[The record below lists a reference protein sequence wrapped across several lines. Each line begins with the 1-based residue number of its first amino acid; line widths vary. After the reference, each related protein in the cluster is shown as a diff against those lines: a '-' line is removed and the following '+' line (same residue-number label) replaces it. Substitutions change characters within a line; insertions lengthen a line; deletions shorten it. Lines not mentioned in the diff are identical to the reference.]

1 MNSIQALLN
10 YLRSSKAELKKVTWP
25 SKQNTLRYSALV
37 IAVSLILAGFFTLL
51 DFGFSRVV
59 DAGLS
64 AQQRAMAQT
73 EAQPEQSVNVEPAE
87 VKTEEETPKLDFT
100 DQDTS
105 LAPTPEAPAAES
117 DTPTAQ

>member
-64 AQQRAMAQT
+64 AQQSNMAQT
-73 EAQPEQSVNVEPAE
+73 EAQPEQPVNVEP
-87 VKTEEETPKLDFT
+87 VDVQTEGETPIMDFS
-100 DQDTS
+100 DQDTT
-105 LAPTPEAPAAES
+105 LTPTPEAPAAES
-117 DTPTAQ
+117 ETPTAE